1 MGFRD
6 FLVKVTLSEVKPP
19 DVFHFEDLVVAKA
32 RAEVIGLD
40 RLEYPAQISTPTIQQ
55 ASIADSDELLRSSA
69 DVIGDAFDDGFI
81 PSIPDIAANALD
93 DGLFI
98 SEAETVDTGDSLPSS
113 VEVISDALA
122 EGFITSIPDIAATL
136 DDGLF
141 FPSNADVIG
150 DALAEGFIASIPDTA
165 ATLDDG
171 LFFPSNADVVGDA
184 FDDGFITSVPGT
196 AASIDDGLFFHS
208 SADVICDA
216 FDDGFIP
223 SIPDI
228 AANAFDDGL
237 FFPDVEIVDI
247 GDSLLL
253 FPPEVVEGFDL
264 LARPRVEG
272 KAYTDQE
279 QVLRTGTRQPN
290 TGTGRRNPYGHRKP
304 KVQVVDVFEQ
314 LRYILQPPILPP
326 DGKPVIFPN
335 GNKPYPY
342 QIAGVKWLVQHE
354 QALLADQMGL
364 GKTIQAIIAI
374 RVLFRKGKL
383 ENALVVCPASMTNV
397 WEREIKSWAPELR
410 PLRIQGQQWLRADA
424 WQSHAEIY
432 IVSYETLRND
442 INLLPPEKFGLY
454 VLDEAQKI
462 KNPSTKAHRAVA
474 QLTPKHRWALTGTP
488 IENRVDDVVAIFDV
502 LIPDLFEK
510 EYSPP
515 AYIVRLK
522 IEPYLLR
529 RTIEQVKL
537 DLPELTHQE
546 HWLDLLPRQRAA
558 YDSTERHEVNTIKRM
573 GQEATRIHILAL
585 ITQLKQI
592 CNYDDS
598 SGQSCK
604 LNFIIDE
611 LEDLSEDNDK
621 ALVFSQYPVKTLEKI
636 EPKLRRFAPLTYS
649 GSLSSKQRDDV
660 IAKFQDTDDNAV
672 LLMSVRAGGM
682 GITLTRANH
691 VFHFDHWWNPAIVD
705 QASARVHR
713 IGQKKPVFIHSLYA
727 VDTIEQRIFD
737 LLQQKREVFRAVFG
751 QNAEASDEDLTRMSD
766 EDLFGLFGLDVP
778 GKPKTGAQAN
788 SVNGNASKP
797 FADMS
802 PREFEEAVRDMFEG
816 LGYRLSLT
824 KQSGDGGIDLDG
836 HRLGL
841 GGGRVVVQ
849 CKRYSGVVSV
859 AQVRDLFGVVSSDP
873 NIEAGFLV
881 TTGHFS
887 SQARD
892 FVKDKRI
899 TLIDGLEIQA
909 RSRQVTSSVGAF

>member
-141 FPSNADVIG
+141 FH
-150 DALAEGFIASIPDTA
+150 
-165 ATLDDG
+165 
-171 LFFPSNADVVGDA
+171 SNADVVGDA

-228 AANAFDDGL
+228 AANALDDGL
-237 FFPDVEIVDI
+237 FFPDVEIVDVD
-247 GDSLLL
+247 DSLLL
-253 FPPEVVEGFDL
+253 FPPEVVEGFAL

-272 KAYTDQE
+272 KDYREQE

-290 TGTGRRNPYGHRKP
+290 TGRRNRYGHRVP
-304 KVQVVDVFEQ
+304 KVPVVDVFEQ

-342 QIAGVKWLVQHE
+342 QIAGVNWLVQHE

-364 GKTIQAIIAI
+364 GKTIQAIVAI
-374 RVLFRKGKL
+374 RVLFRKGEL

-442 INLLPPEKFGLY
+442 IDRLPPEKFGLY

-510 EYSPP
+510 EYSHPT
-515 AYIVRLK
+515 YIVRLK

-636 EPKLRRFAPLTYS
+636 EPKLSRFAPLTYS

-778 GKPKTGAQAN
+778 GKPKTGAQAD

-849 CKRYSGVVSV
+849 CKRYSGAVSV
-859 AQVRDLFGVVSSDP
+859 AQVRDLFGVVSSDS

-887 SQARD
+887 SQTRD
-892 FVKDKRI
+892 FAKDKRI
-899 TLIDGLEIQA
+899 TLIDGLELQA
-909 RSRQVTSSVGAF
+909 RFRQVTSSVGAF

>member
-1 MGFRD
+1 MGFRN

-19 DVFHFEDLVVAKA
+19 DVFHFEDLVMAKA
-32 RAEVIGLD
+32 RAEVVGLD

-55 ASIADSDELLRSSA
+55 ASIANSDELLRSSA
-69 DVIGDAFDDGFI
+69 DVIGDALDDGFI
-81 PSIPDIAANALD
+81 AFIPDIAANAL
-93 DGLFI
+93 
-98 SEAETVDTGDSLPSS
+98 
-113 VEVISDALA
+113 
-122 EGFITSIPDIAATL
+122 
-136 DDGLF
+136 
-141 FPSNADVIG
+141 
-150 DALAEGFIASIPDTA
+150 
-165 ATLDDG
+165 
-171 LFFPSNADVVGDA
+171 
-184 FDDGFITSVPGT
+184 
-196 AASIDDGLFFHS
+196 
-208 SADVICDA
+208 
-216 FDDGFIP
+216 
-223 SIPDI
+223 
-228 AANAFDDGL
+228 DDGL

-272 KAYTDQE
+272 KDYRE
-279 QVLRTGTRQPN
+279 RERVVRTGVRKTN
-290 TGTGRRNPYGHRKP
+290 TGTGRRNSYGHRNP
-304 KVQVVDVFEQ
+304 KVPVVDVFDQ

-342 QIAGVKWLVQHE
+342 QIAGVNWLVGHKR
-354 QALLADQMGL
+354 ALLADQMGL

-374 RVLFRKGKL
+374 RVLFRKGEL

-397 WEREIKSWAPELR
+397 WEREFKSWAPELR

-462 KNPSTKAHRAVA
+462 KNPSTKTHRAVA
-474 QLTPKHRWALTGTP
+474 QLTPRHRWALTGTP
-488 IENRVDDVVAIFDV
+488 IENRVEDVVAIFDV
-502 LIPDLFEK
+502 LIPDLFENG
-510 EYSPP
+510 YLPP
-515 AYIVRLK
+515 TDIVRLEDIVRLK

-529 RTIEQVKL
+529 RTIEQVEL

-778 GKPKTGAQAN
+778 GKPKTGAQAD

-836 HRLGL
+836 HRTGL

-849 CKRYSGVVSV
+849 CKRYSGTVSV
-859 AQVRDLFGVVSSDP
+859 TQIRDLFGVVSSDP

-892 FVKDKRI
+892 FAKDKRI
-899 TLIDGLEIQA
+899 TLIDGLELQA
-909 RSRQVTSSVGAF
+909 YSHQVTSSVGAF